1 MATNQLSQ
9 ARQLETRLA
18 VISLLVSFGI
28 STSLA
33 LYTSRHITRPLLQAS
48 QVAQQ
53 VSETNNFNLRV
64 STVNRD
70 EVGILAHSFN
80 QLLNRVQGLLNEQQQ
95 DKQQLKQYSRQLETT
110 VEQRTAELI
119 PKKQDLKAAL
129 QYLKTTQSQLIQAE
143 KMSGLG

>member
-1 MATNQLSQ
+1 M
-9 ARQLETRLA
+9 
-18 VISLLVSFGI
+18 
-28 STSLA
+28 
-33 LYTSRHITRPLLQAS
+33 
-48 QVAQQ
+48 AQQ

-119 PKKQDLKAAL
+119 QKKQDLKAAL